1 MERIKVT
8 AVNYLNTKPF
18 LYGILQSPISKSMEL
33 KLDMPSEC
41 ARKLATG
48 EADLGLVPV
57 AIIPQLEHA
66 RLVSDFCI
74 GACGAVGTVSIF
86 SHRPLHEIEFL
97 YLDYQ
102 SRTSVELVRIL
113 LEKHWRLHPQFLP
126 SSPGFE
132 ERIAG
137 TTAALIIGDRAIGLD
152 EKFPYVYDLGSA
164 WMDFTGLPF
173 VFAAW
178 VSTAPLEE
186 AFLKQ
191 FNEALQ
197 LGLDL
202 IPDLMYLLPSPHPG
216 FDLQRYYRENISYN
230 FDLQKRQALDI
241 FLGHLRQ
248 SESSGFAASAG
259 LGKLGS

>member
-57 AIIPQLEHA
+57 AIIPQLERA
-66 RLVSDFCI
+66 RLVSDYCI
-74 GACGAVGTVSIF
+74 GTIGAVGTVSIF
-86 SHRPLHEIEFL
+86 SHRPLHEIEYL

-102 SRTSVELVRIL
+102 SRTSVELVKIL
-113 LEKHWRLHPQFLP
+113 LEKHWHLHPRLLP
-126 SSPGFE
+126 SGPGFE
-132 ERIAG
+132 EQVAG
-137 TTAALIIGDRAIGLD
+137 NTAALIIGDRAIGLD
-152 EKFPYVYDLGSA
+152 EKFPFVYDLGSA
-164 WMDFTGLPF
+164 WLEFTGLPF

-178 VSTAPLEE
+178 VSNFPLEE
-186 AFLKQ
+186 TFLGQ

-216 FDLQRYYRENISYN
+216 FDLQRYYRENISYT
-230 FDLQKRQALDI
+230 FDQDKKKALELFLSHLQASEMVGIAAQFRTTEQA
-241 FLGHLRQ
+241 G
-248 SESSGFAASAG
+248 
-259 LGKLGS
+259 